1 MSGGWI
7 MTNRG
12 QINSE
17 ELKIQG
23 LLDRFLQFRKI
34 SSNHN
39 GHENHLDEDSLTAFV
54 EGRVNEREMPFMIKH
69 LVDCSFCL
77 HITSELAKLST
88 VFTEDEFVITTP
100 TKEPTKV
107 ADVLSGLL
115 SRIFGANDGTVFAHQ
130 EQEKEEKEEPKE
142 EKEKLS

>member
-1 MSGGWI
+1 
-7 MTNRG
+7 MTNKG

-23 LLDRFLQFRKI
+23 LLDRYLQFRNI
-34 SSNHN
+34 SSSVAD
-39 GHENHLDEDSLTAFV
+39 NHLDDDSLTAFV
-54 EGRVNEREMPFMIKH
+54 EGRISEREMPLIVKH

-77 HITSELAKLST
+77 HVTSELTKLSAELSEEEYA
-88 VFTEDEFVITTP
+88 FTEP

-115 SRIFGANDGTVFAHQ
+115 SRIFGTTDGAVFAHQ
-130 EQEKEEKEEPKE
+130 EQEKDEEKKE
-142 EKEKLS
+142 DKEDQKN

>member
-1 MSGGWI
+1 

-23 LLDRFLQFRKI
+23 LLDRYLQFRNVNRGADNYEK
-34 SSNHN
+34 
-39 GHENHLDEDSLTAFV
+39 HLDEDSLTAFV
-54 EGRVNEREMPFMIKH
+54 EGRVSEREMPFMIKH

-77 HITSELAKLST
+77 HVTSELAKLSAA
-88 VFTEDEFVITTP
+88 FAEDEFVAATP
-100 TKEPTKV
+100 SKEPTKV

-115 SRIFGANDGTVFAHQ
+115 SRIFGPSDGAVFAHQ
-130 EQEKEEKEEPKE
+130 EQEDKDEKED
-142 EKEKLS
+142 EKEKTS